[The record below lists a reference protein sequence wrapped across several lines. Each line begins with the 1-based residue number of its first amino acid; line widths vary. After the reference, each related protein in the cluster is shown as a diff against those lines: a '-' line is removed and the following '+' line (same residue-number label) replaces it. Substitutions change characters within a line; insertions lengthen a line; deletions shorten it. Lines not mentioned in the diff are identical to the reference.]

1 MNYNIQS
8 FSRCPNILFSK
19 GSSMGWN
26 TTYFFYE
33 LKSCLTVCEIISGQH
48 SATSVEREDPVCT
61 SLLWVIPFSPAAQSH
76 AGQVNWTLAEPA
88 DVCVCEFV
96 IMCLCVCVCHQ
107 LKKEDQ
113 MTDHVTGLSQRVG
126 VFHPAESFGFIRF
139 VFITQLPC
147 FSWLTVL
154 IMQPPN

>member
-1 MNYNIQS
+1 MCEFI
-8 FSRCPNILFSK
+8 SR
-19 GSSMGWN
+19 
-26 TTYFFYE
+26 
-33 LKSCLTVCEIISGQH
+33 QH

-61 SLLWVIPFSPAAQSH
+61 SLLWVIPYSPAAQSH
-76 AGQVNWTLAEPA
+76 AGQVNWIRAEPA

-113 MTDHVTGLSQRVG
+113 TTDHVTGLSQR

-147 FSWLTVL
+147 FRWLTVL
-154 IMQPPN
+154 IMQPPIQKTPNATHLVWDIRQWHQLAGKHSREFSS